1 MPAWARRSRAPGP
14 VGSSPAPARW
24 ILAASRLIFVF
35 TIFAIAALL
44 FSAVFGYGLAHQN
57 DTRLASEQ
65 HSALRNAVAEF
76 RAPFS
81 QSGEINPGLVHV
93 AEHVAGVKNLKFERD
108 PDIGDREMRPVIDSA
123 GRIGG
128 FFTWDRTNPMM
139 RVMGRLA
146 SFFAVIAVVLFGFAA
161 LSLWQLKRARREL
174 TEREA
179 QTARA
184 ADEDKL
190 TGLSNHGKTLELLDL
205 ALAERRDE
213 DWTTFALIELD
224 GLEDVTAHHGVM
236 GSDELIIAVAR
247 RLKQV
252 LPVHAMCGRIASD
265 TFAMVLTAAPDV
277 DIEGILCASLQSV
290 ARPHWVDNVV
300 RISAHAGFAQAPGHA
315 TTRGELTRRAN
326 LALRTA
332 AKKGPGSIVGFDI
345 AIDTTSNDQKF
356 IHRELPRAI
365 SANELEVHYQPIVS
379 SQGGRMVGVEALL
392 RWTHATRGAIQPTT
406 FIPIAE
412 QMGLMDTIG
421 AFVLHR
427 TLQDARQW
435 PDDLY
440 VAVNLSPLQVRD
452 RTIVD
457 MVRSALAES
466 GVAPSRLVLEITEG
480 VLIHDPDEMVKRIN
494 DLHALGVR
502 VALDDFGSGY
512 SNLGYLQRFPLDK
525 LKIDRS
531 FVAAL
536 GRSSNDGV
544 IIQAIV
550 ALGRALGLS
559 VLVEGVETEH
569 QRVLLRLAGCD
580 EMQGFLFARP
590 APAKAIDKLLVQA
603 KQGGRPLSAGDE
615 ALTA

>member
-1 MPAWARRSRAPGP
+1 MRLRHSCSARLSGT
-14 VGSSPAPARW
+14 
-24 ILAASRLIFVF
+24 ASL
-35 TIFAIAALL
+35 TK
-44 FSAVFGYGLAHQN
+44 N

-81 QSGEINPGLVHV
+81 QSDEINPGLVRV

-161 LSLWQLKRARREL
+161 LSLWRLKRARREL
-174 TEREA
+174 TEREVQA
-179 QTARA
+179 ARA

-277 DIEGILCASLQSV
+277 DIEGILCASLQSI

-427 TLQDARQW
+427 TLQDARG
-435 PDDLY
+435 P
-440 VAVNLSPLQVRD
+440 
-452 RTIVD
+452 TIS
-457 MVRSALAES
+457 MSRSIFRRSRCAIGPSSTWSALHW
-466 GVAPSRLVLEITEG
+466 R
-480 VLIHDPDEMVKRIN
+480 
-494 DLHALGVR
+494 R
-502 VALDDFGSGY
+502 VALRHRDLFS
-512 SNLGYLQRFPLDK
+512 K
-525 LKIDRS
+525 LP
-531 FVAAL
+531 
-536 GRSSNDGV
+536 
-544 IIQAIV
+544 
-550 ALGRALGLS
+550 RA
-559 VLVEGVETEH
+559 
-569 QRVLLRLAGCD
+569 C
-580 EMQGFLFARP
+580 
-590 APAKAIDKLLVQA
+590 
-603 KQGGRPLSAGDE
+603 
-615 ALTA
+615 

>member
-1 MPAWARRSRAPGP
+1 
-14 VGSSPAPARW
+14 
-24 ILAASRLIFVF
+24 
-35 TIFAIAALL
+35 
-44 FSAVFGYGLAHQN
+44 
-57 DTRLASEQ
+57 
-65 HSALRNAVAEF
+65 
-76 RAPFS
+76 
-81 QSGEINPGLVHV
+81 
-93 AEHVAGVKNLKFERD
+93 
-108 PDIGDREMRPVIDSA
+108 
-123 GRIGG
+123 
-128 FFTWDRTNPMM
+128 
-139 RVMGRLA
+139 
-146 SFFAVIAVVLFGFAA
+146 
-161 LSLWQLKRARREL
+161 
-174 TEREA
+174 
-179 QTARA
+179 
-184 ADEDKL
+184 
-190 TGLSNHGKTLELLDL
+190 
-205 ALAERRDE
+205 
-213 DWTTFALIELD
+213 
-224 GLEDVTAHHGVM
+224 
-236 GSDELIIAVAR
+236 
-247 RLKQV
+247 
-252 LPVHAMCGRIASD
+252 
-265 TFAMVLTAAPDV
+265 VLTAAPDV
-277 DIEGILCASLQSV
+277 DIEGILCASLQSI

-300 RISAHAGFAQAPGHA
+300 RISAHAGFAQAPRHA

-435 PDDLY
+435 PDDL
-440 VAVNLSPLQVRD
+440 AVNLSPLQVRD

-457 MVRSALAES
+457 MVRPALAES
-466 GVAPSRLVLEITEG
+466 GVAPSRLILKITEG

-536 GRSSNDGV
+536 GRSSNGGV

-569 QRVLLRLAGCD
+569 QRVLCGWPAATKCRAFCSQGPRRPKPSTSFWFRQNRAGGLCPP
-580 EMQGFLFARP
+580 GTR
-590 APAKAIDKLLVQA
+590 
-603 KQGGRPLSAGDE
+603 R
-615 ALTA
+615 